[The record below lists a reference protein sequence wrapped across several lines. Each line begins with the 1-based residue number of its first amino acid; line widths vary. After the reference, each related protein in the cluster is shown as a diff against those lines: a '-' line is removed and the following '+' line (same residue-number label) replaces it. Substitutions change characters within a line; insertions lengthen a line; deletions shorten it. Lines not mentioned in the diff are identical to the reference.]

1 MKAKTTAQ
9 LDPDDYPIIIYV
21 GDKIEEM

>member
-1 MKAKTTAQ
+1 MKAKTKAQ
-9 LDPDDYPIIIYV
+9 LNTDDYPIIIYV